1 VNSNILLF
9 IEADYKNKILFF
21 LLEKE
26 SLSCVLS
33 ISLLLKHGKIIFK
46 QSRELN
52 KKFVGVC
59 TEKLVAKI
67 EKYIY

>member
-1 VNSNILLF
+1 MNSNILLF

-33 ISLLLKHGKIIFK
+33 ISFLLKHGKIIFK

-52 KKFVGVC
+52 KKSVGVC
-59 TEKLVAKI
+59 TEKLVEKI
-67 EKYIY
+67 EKHIF